1 MENSKRV
8 RPDETSEQREIRR
21 KRVVEEWAK
30 VGLTLNDVYGSTGGK
45 LGNSFDAQRLIF
57 IARSQGKEDACIEA
71 IYKANHEE
79 GKCLSDLETL
89 LAAAASAGLVG
100 AREAL
105 ASGEGI
111 NEVAEKIASYHKM
124 GLNSVP
130 VVIINEMY
138 VLQGYPQ
145 PELLE
150 VAFAQLIEQ
159 GTLG

>member
-1 MENSKRV
+1 M
-8 RPDETSEQREIRR
+8 
-21 KRVVEEWAK
+21 
-30 VGLTLNDVYGSTGGK
+30 
-45 LGNSFDAQRLIF
+45 
-57 IARSQGKEDACIEA
+57 
-71 IYKANHEE
+71 
-79 GKCLSDLETL
+79 
-89 LAAAASAGLVG
+89 
-100 AREAL
+100 
-105 ASGEGI
+105 
-111 NEVAEKIASYHKM
+111 AEKIASYHKM